1 MKKLIIALVLLS
13 AAGRLLAADD
23 TPQTRLVQAD
33 RYLAATPPTE
43 LFAEMAENIAK
54 NVPPEKRQALKDML
68 TKNLDIAALTKAM
81 RDALVKDFT
90 TEELKALA
98 DFYGSPVGKG
108 AMKKFGIYMADVM
121 PSIQSEVMKAMDR
134 AKKPAPAAPQ

>member
-1 MKKLIIALVLLS
+1 MKKLILALVLVG
-13 AAGRLLAADD
+13 AAGPLLASED
-23 TPQTRLVQAD
+23 TPETRLVQAD

-43 LFAEMAENIAK
+43 LFADMADQMAK
-54 NVPPEKRQALKDML
+54 TVPPEKRQALKDSL

-81 RDALVKDFT
+81 KDAMVKDFT

-108 AMKKFGIYMADVM
+108 AMKKFGVYMADVM
-121 PSIQSEVMKAMDR
+121 PTIQSEVMKAM
-134 AKKPAPAAPQ
+134 AKTNRDLPDAPR